1 MNLDMTAAPTG
12 ARDEYIIGRG
22 AAWFAFAMTMGLM
35 LFDYI
40 DRQVIVSLFPY
51 LKAEWALSDK
61 QLGLLV
67 SVVSVTVALGGLP
80 VALLADRYSRVKS
93 IVAMATAWSLATISC
108 MFARSYGPLFVARAV
123 VGLGEAGYGSAGAAL
138 IASVF
143 PLRLRSALLSAF
155 FAAASVGSVL
165 GVLLGGVIVTHWGW
179 KAAFGAV
186 GIPGLLLALMYLG
199 VRDYRTVDL
208 TPQLTR
214 ATRSPGNALT
224 HIIGVLARTRTL
236 LWVCAGAA
244 VQLIVVSAVWAWLP
258 SYLNRVH
265 GVPADQAAIKAA
277 LVVLCG
283 AAGTV
288 VWGAVAD
295 RCAAVRARFK
305 LHVVAVL
312 CVATTL
318 VLLPT
323 FGAHAAGFALA
334 PQTQFALIA
343 LGGFLMTCSVGPAA
357 AVVIDVAHP
366 GVRATGAAVL
376 SLFQNLFGLA
386 IGPFLAGALS
396 DAFGLESALTMI
408 SVLGVVSALL
418 FVGAARSYET
428 DMQRFGGGRVE
439 SGLTTAAVVVSAAV
453 GDTR

>member
-1 MNLDMTAAPTG
+1 MNLNTAPAG
-12 ARDEYIIGRG
+12 AQDEYIIGRG

-51 LKAEWALSDK
+51 LKSEWALSDK

-93 IVAMATAWSLATISC
+93 IVAMALAWSLATISC
-108 MFARSYGPLFVARAV
+108 MFTRSYSPLFAARAV
-123 VGLGEAGYGSAGAAL
+123 VGLGEAGYGSVGAAL

-165 GVLLGGVIVTHWGW
+165 GVLLGGVIAARWGW
-179 KAAFGAV
+179 KAAFGVV
-186 GIPGLLLALMYLG
+186 GIPGLVLALLYLG

-214 ATRSPGNALT
+214 ATHTPGNALK

-265 GVPADQAAIKAA
+265 GMAPDQAALKAA

-295 RCAAVRARFK
+295 RRGAVRPRLK
-305 LHVVAVL
+305 LHTVAMV

-318 VLLPT
+318 VLVPT
-323 FGAHAAGFALA
+323 FGAHAAGIALA
-334 PQTQFALIA
+334 PQAQFALIA
-343 LGGFLMTCSVGPAA
+343 LGGFLMTCSVGPAS

-396 DAFGLESALTMI
+396 DAFGLESALTAI
-408 SVLGVVSALL
+408 CGLGAVSALL
-418 FVGAARSYET
+418 FLGASRSYES
-428 DMQRFGGGRVE
+428 DMQRFGNVLVE
-439 SGLTTAAVVVSAAV
+439 SASADAGAAATALGEVQ
-453 GDTR
+453 

>member
-1 MNLDMTAAPTG
+1 MNLDTTAAPAG
-12 ARDEYIIGRG
+12 ASDEYIIGRG
-22 AAWFAFAMTMGLM
+22 AAWFAFAMTLGLM

-40 DRQVIVSLFPY
+40 DRQVIVSLFPF
-51 LKAEWALSDK
+51 LKSEWGLSDK
-61 QLGLLV
+61 QLGSLV

-93 IVAMATAWSLATISC
+93 IVAMAAAWSLATISC
-108 MFARSYGPLFVARAV
+108 MFARSFGPLFTARAV

-143 PLRLRSALLSAF
+143 PERLRAALLSAF

-165 GVLLGGVIVTHWGW
+165 GVLLGGVIAARWGW
-179 KAAFGAV
+179 KAAFGVV
-186 GIPGLLLALMYLG
+186 GMPGLLLALLYLF
-199 VRDYRTVDL
+199 VRDYRTVEL
-208 TPQLTR
+208 TPELAQ
-214 ATRSPGNALT
+214 ATHTPRNALK

-244 VQLIVVSAVWAWLP
+244 VQLIVVSAIWSWLP

-265 GVPADQAAIKAA
+265 GIAPDQAAIRAA

-288 VWGAVAD
+288 VWGALAD
-295 RCAAVRARFK
+295 RRGSVRPRLK
-305 LHVVAVL
+305 LHTVSAL
-312 CVATTL
+312 CAATTL

-323 FGAHAAGFALA
+323 FGAHAAGVALA
-334 PQTQFALIA
+334 PQAQFALIA
-343 LGGFLMTCSVGPAA
+343 LGGFLMTCSVGTAA

-396 DAFGLESALTMI
+396 DAFGLESALTAI
-408 SVLGVVSALL
+408 SVLGIASALL
-418 FVGAARSYET
+418 FAVAARSYES
-428 DMQRFGGGRVE
+428 DMQRFGAVRVQ
-439 SGLTTAAVVVSAAV
+439 SGTAAAGGGALEEA
-453 GDTR
+453 R

>member
-1 MNLDMTAAPTG
+1 MNLNMTAAPAD

-22 AAWFAFAMTMGLM
+22 PAWFAFAMTLGLM

-67 SVVSVTVALGGLP
+67 SVVSITVALGALP

-93 IVAMATAWSLATISC
+93 IVAMAAAWSLATISC
-108 MFARSYGPLFVARAV
+108 MFTRSYAPLFAARAV

-143 PLRLRSALLSAF
+143 PVRLRSALLSAF

-165 GVLLGGVIVTHWGW
+165 GVLLGGVIAARWGW
-179 KAAFGAV
+179 KAAFGVV
-186 GIPGLLLALMYLG
+186 GIPGLLLALLYLL

-208 TPQLTR
+208 TPQLTQ
-214 ATRSPGNALT
+214 ATRSTGNALT

-265 GVPADQAAIKAA
+265 GIAPDQAAIKAA

-295 RCAAVRARFK
+295 RCGAVRARMK
-305 LHVVAVL
+305 LHAVAVL

-323 FGAHAAGFALA
+323 FGAHAAGFALP
-334 PQTQFALIA
+334 PQVQFALIA
-343 LGGFLMTCSVGPAA
+343 LGGFFMTCSVGPAA

-396 DAFGLESALTMI
+396 DAFGLESALTAI
-408 SVLGVVSALL
+408 SALGVVSALL
-418 FVGAARSYET
+418 FLGATRSYES
-428 DMQRFGGGRVE
+428 DMQRFGAVRV
-439 SGLTTAAVVVSAAV
+439 SGSTNANADGAALEGA
-453 GDTR
+453 R